1 MNAIAERR
9 LTRESAEGAARPTT
23 RQRLATVALAVLAP
37 TIVWLVA
44 ELAGTDVQSPAFQ
57 SSPPFEI
64 GVGNVMV
71 TATAAALAAWGLLVL
86 LEHFTRSARRVW
98 TTIAI
103 ALLLVSLAGPL
114 SGTGIS
120 TGNRLILA
128 VMHLTVGAFLIPLLG
143 RTAPSQRTRQ
153 R

>member
-1 MNAIAERR
+1 MNAIAERHH
-9 LTRESAEGAARPTT
+9 TGESAEGTARPDT
-23 RQRLATVALAVLAP
+23 RQRLAAVALSVVAP
-37 TIVWLVA
+37 AIVWLVA
-44 ELAGTDVQSPAFQ
+44 ELAGADVRSPAFQ
-57 SSPPFEI
+57 SSPSLDI

-71 TATAAALAAWGLLVL
+71 TATAAALAAWGLLVV

-98 TTIAI
+98 ITVAI

-120 TGNRLILA
+120 TGNRLILV

-143 RTAPSQRTRQ
+143 RTAPSQRTSQ
-153 R
+153 H

>member
-9 LTRESAEGAARPTT
+9 DTRGSAEGTARPTT
-23 RQRLATVALAVLAP
+23 RRRVAAVTLSAVAP
-37 TIVWLVA
+37 AIVWLVA
-44 ELAGTDVQSPAFQ
+44 ELAGAEVQSPAFQ
-57 SSPPFEI
+57 SSPSLDV

-71 TATAAALAAWGLLVL
+71 TATAAALAAWGLLAV
-86 LEHFTRSARRVW
+86 LEHFTRRARRVW

-128 VMHLTVGAFLIPLLG
+128 VMHLAVGAFLIPLLG

-153 R
+153 H